1 MCPLC
6 PPIFDE
12 RNDPVRDEQS
22 SRCLRPL
29 TELCWRPFSC
39 DCFLCL
45 SAITLLALGVNRASP
60 LSLWELLRL
69 HASMGAAPATSLVT
83 GQLMCL
89 SPAGL
94 R

>member
-6 PPIFDE
+6 PPTFDK
-12 RNDPVRDEQS
+12 RNGPVMSEQS

-29 TELCWRPFSC
+29 AELCWRPFSC

-45 SAITLLALGVNRASP
+45 SAITLLALGVSRASS

-69 HASMGAAPATSLVT
+69 HASMGAASATSLVR
-83 GQLMCL
+83 GQLMCP